1 MNTFEYENI
10 GIIEGMLFLAGDD
23 GLSIKE
29 IKNVLN
35 INESII
41 RLSLE
46 AYKQKL
52 SDDPASGL
60 QLVFLAGKYKLTTK
74 PIYRSYYEKMVEQQE
89 TSLSQAALETL
100 AIIAYKQPV
109 TRLQI
114 EEIRGVS
121 SDNVVRKLQARALI
135 KEVGRQDTPGK
146 PILYGVTSLF
156 MDVFNLASI
165 DELPPLEDL
174 VADAPE
180 NISIFDIKYQEQENI
195 DL

>member
-1 MNTFEYENI
+1 MIEFENENI
-10 GIIEGMLFLAGDD
+10 AIIEGMLFLAGDE
-23 GLSIKE
+23 GLSVKE

-35 INESII
+35 INETLI
-41 RLSLE
+41 RENLDS
-46 AYKQKL
+46 YKRKL
-52 SDDPASGL
+52 NDDPTSGL
-60 QLVFLAGKYKLTTK
+60 QLIFLAGKYKLSTK
-74 PIYRSYYEKMVEQQE
+74 PQYRSYYEKMVEQQE

-121 SDNVVRKLQARALI
+121 SDNVVRKLQAKALI

-146 PILYGVTSLF
+146 PILYGVTELF
-156 MDVFNLASI
+156 MDAFNLASI
-165 DELPPLEDL
+165 DELPPLEEL
-174 VADAPE
+174 VADTPE
-180 NISIFDIKYQEQENI
+180 NMSIFDIKYQEENI

>member
-35 INESII
+35 ISESII
-41 RLSLE
+41 RHCLE
-46 AYKQKL
+46 AYKEKL
-52 SDDPASGL
+52 INDPASGL
-60 QLVFLAGKYKLTTK
+60 QLVFLAGKYKLSTK
-74 PIYRSYYEKMVEQQE
+74 PDYRMYYEKMVEQQE
-89 TSLSQAALETL
+89 TNLSQAALETL

-114 EEIRGVS
+114 EDIRGVA
-121 SDNVVRKLQARALI
+121 SDNIVRKLQAKALI

-146 PILYGVTSLF
+146 PILYGVTDLF
-156 MDVFNLASI
+156 MDAFNLASI
-165 DELPPLEDL
+165 DELPALEDL
-174 VADAPE
+174 VSDAPK
-180 NISIFDIKYQEQENI
+180 NMSIFDIKYQEENI

>member
-1 MNTFEYENI
+1 MIEFENENI
-10 GIIEGMLFLAGDD
+10 AIIEGMLFLAGDE
-23 GLSIKE
+23 GLSVKE

-35 INESII
+35 INETLI
-41 RLSLE
+41 RENLDS
-46 AYKQKL
+46 YKRKL
-52 SDDPASGL
+52 NDDPTSGL
-60 QLVFLAGKYKLTTK
+60 QLVFLAGKYKLSTK
-74 PIYRSYYEKMVEQQE
+74 PQYRSYYEKMVEQQE

-121 SDNVVRKLQARALI
+121 SDNVVRKLQAKALI

-146 PILYGVTSLF
+146 PILYGVTELF
-156 MDVFNLASI
+156 MDAFNLASI
-165 DELPPLEDL
+165 DELPPLEEL
-174 VADAPE
+174 VADTPE
-180 NISIFDIKYQEQENI
+180 NMSIFDIKYQEENI